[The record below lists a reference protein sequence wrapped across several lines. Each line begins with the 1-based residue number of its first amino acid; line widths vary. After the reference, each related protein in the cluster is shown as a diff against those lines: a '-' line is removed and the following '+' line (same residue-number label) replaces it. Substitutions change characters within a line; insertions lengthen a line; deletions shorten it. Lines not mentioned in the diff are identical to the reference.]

1 MHCCAPRTVK
11 KWSANKMTER
21 QLSSLYSVWVITD
34 ILNGKAIRN
43 MVRGTIRPSIL
54 LDNHIWGLFQPDRTR
69 TVKPTLMWLV
79 WVCFICTLM
88 KSWAVSY
95 LLNNRIDTKAPAEQE
110 EKWLNKLTSQ
120 IYSCK
125 MNYMM
130 IINNKYAAK
139 IRNNLWCRTCFPLL
153 TKCDGSK
160 VRNSGICNNI
170 CKILLLKGGAWT
182 LHFCRMFHSV
192 RSSPLESTE
201 VKTGHQCLSFISS
214 LLCTDTSDFIIP
226 RPQQSKYADM
236 NSHEQLQDLKM
247 REIM

>member
-21 QLSSLYSVWVITD
+21 QLSGLYSVWVITD

-43 MVRGTIRPSIL
+43 MVRGPIRPSIL

-79 WVCFICTLM
+79 WVCFICILM

-95 LLNNRIDTKAPAEQE
+95 LLNNRIHTKAPAEQE

-139 IRNNLWCRTCFPLL
+139 IRNNLWMQDL
-153 TKCDGSK
+153 
-160 VRNSGICNNI
+160 
-170 CKILLLKGGAWT
+170 
-182 LHFCRMFHSV
+182 
-192 RSSPLESTE
+192 
-201 VKTGHQCLSFISS
+201 LSF
-214 LLCTDTSDFIIP
+214 TD
-226 RPQQSKYADM
+226 
-236 NSHEQLQDLKM
+236 KM
-247 REIM
+247 WRK

>member
-1 MHCCAPRTVK
+1 MALADMTARVRQ
-11 KWSANKMTER
+11 TER
-21 QLSSLYSVWVITD
+21 DVWGD
-34 ILNGKAIRN
+34 MQMRSKGWYRKAN
-43 MVRGTIRPSIL
+43 MWWPSIL

-95 LLNNRIDTKAPAEQE
+95 LLNNRIHTKAPAEQE

-139 IRNNLWCRTCFPLL
+139 IRNNLWMQDL
-153 TKCDGSK
+153 
-160 VRNSGICNNI
+160 
-170 CKILLLKGGAWT
+170 
-182 LHFCRMFHSV
+182 
-192 RSSPLESTE
+192 
-201 VKTGHQCLSFISS
+201 LSF
-214 LLCTDTSDFIIP
+214 TD
-226 RPQQSKYADM
+226 
-236 NSHEQLQDLKM
+236 KM
-247 REIM
+247 WRK